1 MAVFRRLDPRLRSSI
16 TFDNDTAFARH
27 GLLASACAMTTWFCD
42 AYASWQ
48 NDRVRCQA
56 CFQAVPVRSM
66 ALSVTTSLR
75 MQAVS
80 ASFEGFPA
88 RRSRS

>member
-1 MAVFRRLDPRLRSSI
+1 MLSLRLPLPGGDSAAQGAEDFVP
-16 TFDNDTAFARH
+16 NAFIGIGTDGQVVLTNAICR
-27 GLLASACAMTTWFCD
+27 
-42 AYASWQ
+42 

-56 CFQAVPVRSM
+56 CFQGVPVRSM

-88 RRSRS
+88 WRSRL